1 MLGNIDVLI
10 DRLRSIRMCQRNYRT
25 LINAANDVLMALK
38 EYDRLIPVVL
48 PIELESNSGKTR
60 FRLTFKELIDRVER
74 RIGEQRLSQ
83 NLIYNVIYELD
94 ILREAIADN
103 DLLIDKYNLAINC
116 VGEISSYL

>member
-1 MLGNIDVLI
+1 MLGNIDILI

-116 VGEISSYL
+116 VGEILSYL